1 MACGGTDIVVLDQGL
16 TVHFYLLYFN
26 SLNFKQMTHLENI
39 GSTVQRIFFDPR
51 ETEELP

>member
-16 TVHFYLLYFN
+16 TAHFYLLYFN

-39 GSTVQRIFFDPR
+39 GSTVQRIFFYPR